1 MKPIAHMAHVDFLP
15 TRPRRRQWLLATVAA
30 LALVAG
36 GNLATSTTMA
46 QAVAVVD
53 VVTVAQG
60 YRASALTGAAVKNA
74 DGEEIG
80 SIDDFIIDQDKVL
93 YAILQVGGFLGLG
106 GHLIAVAYGDLEIA
120 DDGRTIT
127 LTTGG
132 SMEELQNTDEFTYA
146 E

>member
-1 MKPIAHMAHVDFLP
+1 MRSIARFDFLP
-15 TRPRRRQWLLATVAA
+15 APAGSRQWRLAAAAA
-30 LALVAG
+30 LAMAAG
-36 GNLATSTTMA
+36 GTLAIPPAIA

-74 DGEEIG
+74 DGQEIG
-80 SIDDFIIDQDKVL
+80 SIDDFIIDQDKIL

-106 GHLIAVAYGDLEIA
+106 GHLIAVPYGSLEIA
-120 DDGRTIT
+120 DNGGTIT

-132 SMEELQNTDEFTYA
+132 SMEELQNTEEFT
-146 E
+146 